1 MTNQNTQSAKT
12 LDRRDFRHFFTPNF
26 FRKAAVTNPEHTL
39 KSSGYEILYP
49 ITHERLYASLK
60 CTT

>member
-12 LDRRDFRHFFTPNF
+12 LDRRDFCHLRPSNF

-39 KSSGYEILYP
+39 KSSGYEIFYP
-49 ITHERLYASLK
+49 ITHKRMYASFK
-60 CTT
+60 RTT